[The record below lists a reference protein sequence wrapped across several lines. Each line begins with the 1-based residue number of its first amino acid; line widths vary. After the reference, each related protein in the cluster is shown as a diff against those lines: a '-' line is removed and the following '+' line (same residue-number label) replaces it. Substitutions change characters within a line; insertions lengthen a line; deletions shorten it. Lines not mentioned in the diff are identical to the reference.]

1 MKSIKKILVFFSIC
15 FSASSCVTIP
25 FEENHII
32 EECTSRTYRYE
43 PSSKIILG
51 FNYTGKDRSFP
62 MLGNATVYNLET
74 GDSILTDSRTTKNGE
89 YYNVSFSHFF
99 LEPGVYAIVDFH
111 ISYNDGSKSASNT
124 FVFDIEDEAP
134 WFVVAKENKN
144 LFLGTICFI
153 GGTNFIVDKKTEILD
168 LLIKKHK
175 PELTYEIGH
184 LIEDKNEKIKIAK
197 HYKLSRV
204 NFE

>member
-1 MKSIKKILVFFSIC
+1 MKSIKNCLVFFSIC
-15 FSASSCVTIP
+15 FSVSSCVTVP

-32 EECTSRTYRYE
+32 EEYTSQTYRYE

-51 FNYTGKDRSFP
+51 FNYTGKDIYFP

-74 GDSILTDSRTTKNGE
+74 GDSIITDSHTTKNGE
-89 YYNVSFSHFF
+89 YYNISFAHFF

-111 ISYNDGSKSASNT
+111 VSYNSGSKSASDT

-144 LFLGTICFI
+144 LFLGTICFT
-153 GGTNFIVDKKTEILD
+153 GDTNFIVDKKTGILD

-175 PELTYEIGH
+175 PELSYEIGY
-184 LIEDKNEKIKIAK
+184 LIEDKNEKMKIAK

-204 NFE
+204 NFD